1 MNRSAGFPLP
11 ESVIGP
17 LSGRLDRS
25 ERCKCCGHL
34 EPARRVDAETILPRD
49 EHERIIKLG
58 DSLILTAL
66 MNSGLPRAHY

>member
-1 MNRSAGFPLP
+1 
-11 ESVIGP
+11 
-17 LSGRLDRS
+17 
-25 ERCKCCGHL
+25 L

-66 MNSGLPRAHY
+66 MSSGLPRAHY

>member
-1 MNRSAGFPLP
+1 MSIQVKIINTSDSYGIETA
-11 ESVIGP
+11 
-17 LSGRLDRS
+17 RLDRS

-34 EPARRVDAETILPRD
+34 EPARRIDAETILPRD

-66 MNSGLPRAHY
+66 MDSGLPRAHY